1 MLMLCRCH
9 AAKSN
14 GSSAGALCLTSCLL
28 CPCFI
33 LLWKRLQQKVMQQIA
48 HLQRSGNMRHLTMG
62 TKGADNKPQD
72 AAYTEVPRLPV
83 H

>member
-1 MLMLCRCH
+1 MLMLRRCQ
-9 AAKSN
+9 AAKSK

-33 LLWKRLQQKVMQQIA
+33 LLWERLQQKVVQQVA
-48 HLQRSGNMRHLTMG
+48 HLQGSDIMRYLTMS
-62 TKGADNKPQD
+62 TKHATRKHQD
-72 AAYTEVPRLPV
+72 ACA